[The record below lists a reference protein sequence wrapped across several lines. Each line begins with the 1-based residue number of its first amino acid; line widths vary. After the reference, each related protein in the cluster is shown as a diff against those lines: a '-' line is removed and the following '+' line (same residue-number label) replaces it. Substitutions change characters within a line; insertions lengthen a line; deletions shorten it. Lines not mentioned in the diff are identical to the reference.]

1 MLKSL
6 ELSKKL
12 ILGLGIMV
20 AISAA
25 MMIIAI
31 VSLHDIGGLVNR
43 LYQSPFTVSTQSI
56 MLQKEIQNMGREIR
70 GMVLYED
77 PSYFDSVLASS
88 GRAKANLALVEK
100 RFLGDQQLILDM
112 YQSLDEI
119 EAAGKEINRL
129 VAGGKIEEAKNS
141 ADIDFRTAMK
151 SGIETSQEIV
161 DFALDKALE
170 FNEDAGIALE
180 NATVMLIVLLVVMV
194 VLCMGV
200 TTVLSRAVS
209 RPISQLTDAAK
220 KLAAGALNIEIDYYS
235 KDEVGTLA
243 EMFREMSGSMKAV
256 IKDIGQ
262 QLGAMSNGDFTVAPR
277 AEYTGDYV
285 SIKNAL
291 INIRESLS
299 NTLNEINLSADQ
311 VFSGSAQ
318 VSDSAQTFSEGA
330 ADQAGSIEE
339 LAAAINEIS
348 FQVRETAA
356 NMEAARRLTAKAG
369 EQVAVSNRQME
380 EMLLAMGE
388 IGAKTEQ
395 IRAINNTIEEI
406 AFQTN
411 ILALNAAVEA
421 AHAGESGKGFAVVA
435 GEVRRLAGKSTDAAK
450 RTSDLIDGTVQAVE
464 KGRKIANITA
474 ESLHNVVESTNE
486 VLNTVDKIDEAMLA
500 LRGDIPLGETTTCG
514 DFNYATDLVKF
525 VRDEFGDKFEIAV
538 AGSPEGHI
546 ACRSL
551 DADIA
556 VLRQKQDN
564 GADYIMTQLC
574 WADRFIELLAPTQ

>member
-421 AHAGESGKGFAVVA
+421 AHAGESGKSFAVVA

-486 VLNTVDKIDEAMLA
+486 VLNTVDKIDEAA
-500 LRGDIPLGETTTCG
+500 QHQ
-514 DFNYATDLVKF
+514 
-525 VRDEFGDKFEIAV
+525 
-538 AGSPEGHI
+538 AGSIVQVTQEIDQISYVVQNNSATSEESAAASEELSGQAQMLKELVGRFKI
-546 ACRSL
+546 DGSEN
-551 DADIA
+551 
-556 VLRQKQDN
+556 VNQDH
-564 GADYIMTQLC
+564 AYIYH
-574 WADRFIELLAPTQ
+574 

>member
-388 IGAKTEQ
+388 IGPKTEQ

-486 VLNTVDKIDEAMLA
+486 VLNTVDKIDEAA
-500 LRGDIPLGETTTCG
+500 QHQ
-514 DFNYATDLVKF
+514 
-525 VRDEFGDKFEIAV
+525 
-538 AGSPEGHI
+538 AGSIVQVTQEIDQISYVVQNNSATSEESAAASEELSGQAQMLKELVGRFKI
-546 ACRSL
+546 DGSEN
-551 DADIA
+551 
-556 VLRQKQDN
+556 VNQDH
-564 GADYIMTQLC
+564 AYIYH
-574 WADRFIELLAPTQ
+574 

>member
-1 MLKSL
+1 MLKNL

-194 VLCMGV
+194 VLCIGV

-486 VLNTVDKIDEAMLA
+486 VLNTVDKIDEAA
-500 LRGDIPLGETTTCG
+500 QHQ
-514 DFNYATDLVKF
+514 
-525 VRDEFGDKFEIAV
+525 
-538 AGSPEGHI
+538 AGSIVQVTQEIDQISYVVQNNSATSEESAAASEELSGQAQMLKELVGRFKI
-546 ACRSL
+546 DGSEN
-551 DADIA
+551 
-556 VLRQKQDN
+556 VNQDH
-564 GADYIMTQLC
+564 AYIYH
-574 WADRFIELLAPTQ
+574 

>member
-129 VAGGKIEEAKNS
+129 VAGGKMEEAKNS

-486 VLNTVDKIDEAMLA
+486 VLNTVDKIDEAA
-500 LRGDIPLGETTTCG
+500 QHQ
-514 DFNYATDLVKF
+514 
-525 VRDEFGDKFEIAV
+525 
-538 AGSPEGHI
+538 AGSIVQVTQEIDQISYVVQNNSATSEESAAASEELSGQAQMLKELVGRFKI
-546 ACRSL
+546 DGSEN
-551 DADIA
+551 
-556 VLRQKQDN
+556 VNQDH
-564 GADYIMTQLC
+564 AYIYH
-574 WADRFIELLAPTQ
+574 

>member
-1 MLKSL
+1 MLKNL

-209 RPISQLTDAAK
+209 RPISQLTDAAN

-486 VLNTVDKIDEAMLA
+486 VLNTVDKIDEAA
-500 LRGDIPLGETTTCG
+500 QHQ
-514 DFNYATDLVKF
+514 
-525 VRDEFGDKFEIAV
+525 
-538 AGSPEGHI
+538 AGSIVQVTQEIDQISYVVQNNSATSEESAAASEELSGQAQMLKELVGRFKI
-546 ACRSL
+546 DGSEN
-551 DADIA
+551 
-556 VLRQKQDN
+556 VNQDH
-564 GADYIMTQLC
+564 AYIYH
-574 WADRFIELLAPTQ
+574 

>member
-1 MLKSL
+1 MLKNL

-129 VAGGKIEEAKNS
+129 VAGGKMEEAKNS

-291 INIRESLS
+291 INIRDSLS

-380 EMLLAMGE
+380 EMLLALGE

-486 VLNTVDKIDEAMLA
+486 VLNTVDKIDEAA
-500 LRGDIPLGETTTCG
+500 QHQ
-514 DFNYATDLVKF
+514 
-525 VRDEFGDKFEIAV
+525 
-538 AGSPEGHI
+538 AGSIVQVTQEIDQISYVVQNNSATSEESAAASEELSGQAQMLKELVGRFKI
-546 ACRSL
+546 DGSEN
-551 DADIA
+551 
-556 VLRQKQDN
+556 VNQDH
-564 GADYIMTQLC
+564 AYIYH
-574 WADRFIELLAPTQ
+574 

>member
-262 QLGAMSNGDFTVAPR
+262 QLGAMSNGDFMVAPR

-486 VLNTVDKIDEAMLA
+486 VLNTVDKIDEAA
-500 LRGDIPLGETTTCG
+500 QHQ
-514 DFNYATDLVKF
+514 
-525 VRDEFGDKFEIAV
+525 
-538 AGSPEGHI
+538 AGSIVQVTQEIDQISYVVQNNSATSEESAAASEELSGQAQMLKELVGRFKI
-546 ACRSL
+546 DGSEN
-551 DADIA
+551 
-556 VLRQKQDN
+556 VNQDH
-564 GADYIMTQLC
+564 AYIYH
-574 WADRFIELLAPTQ
+574 

>member
-1 MLKSL
+1 MLKNL

-12 ILGLGIMV
+12 IMGLGIMV

-486 VLNTVDKIDEAMLA
+486 VLNTVDKIDEAA
-500 LRGDIPLGETTTCG
+500 QHQ
-514 DFNYATDLVKF
+514 
-525 VRDEFGDKFEIAV
+525 
-538 AGSPEGHI
+538 AGSIVQVTQEIDQISYVVQNNSATSEESAAASEELSGQAQMLKELVGRFKI
-546 ACRSL
+546 DGSEN
-551 DADIA
+551 
-556 VLRQKQDN
+556 VNQDH
-564 GADYIMTQLC
+564 AYIYH
-574 WADRFIELLAPTQ
+574 

>member
-1 MLKSL
+1 MLKNL

-291 INIRESLS
+291 INSRESLS

-486 VLNTVDKIDEAMLA
+486 VLNTVDKIDEAA
-500 LRGDIPLGETTTCG
+500 QHQ
-514 DFNYATDLVKF
+514 
-525 VRDEFGDKFEIAV
+525 
-538 AGSPEGHI
+538 AGSIVQVTQEIDQISYVVQNNSATSEESAAASEELSGQAQMLKELVGRFKI
-546 ACRSL
+546 DGSEN
-551 DADIA
+551 
-556 VLRQKQDN
+556 VNQDH
-564 GADYIMTQLC
+564 AYIYH
-574 WADRFIELLAPTQ
+574 

>member
-1 MLKSL
+1 MLKNL

-56 MLQKEIQNMGREIR
+56 MLQKEIQNMGWEIR

-486 VLNTVDKIDEAMLA
+486 VLNTVDKIDEAA
-500 LRGDIPLGETTTCG
+500 QHQ
-514 DFNYATDLVKF
+514 
-525 VRDEFGDKFEIAV
+525 
-538 AGSPEGHI
+538 AGSIVQVTQEIDQISYVVQNNSATSEESAAASEELSGQAQMLKELVGRFKI
-546 ACRSL
+546 DGSEN
-551 DADIA
+551 
-556 VLRQKQDN
+556 VNQDH
-564 GADYIMTQLC
+564 AYIYH
-574 WADRFIELLAPTQ
+574 

>member
-1 MLKSL
+1 MLKNL

-119 EAAGKEINRL
+119 EASGKEINRL

-486 VLNTVDKIDEAMLA
+486 VLNTVDKIDEAA
-500 LRGDIPLGETTTCG
+500 QHQ
-514 DFNYATDLVKF
+514 
-525 VRDEFGDKFEIAV
+525 
-538 AGSPEGHI
+538 AGSIVQVTQEIDQISYVVQNNSATSEESAAASEELSGQAQMLKELVGRFKI
-546 ACRSL
+546 DGSEN
-551 DADIA
+551 
-556 VLRQKQDN
+556 VNQDH
-564 GADYIMTQLC
+564 AYIYH
-574 WADRFIELLAPTQ
+574 

>member
-1 MLKSL
+1 MLKNL

-486 VLNTVDKIDEAMLA
+486 VLNTVDKIDEAA
-500 LRGDIPLGETTTCG
+500 QHQ
-514 DFNYATDLVKF
+514 
-525 VRDEFGDKFEIAV
+525 
-538 AGSPEGHI
+538 AGSIVQVTQEIDQISYVVQNNSATSEESAASEELSGQAQMLKELVGRFKI
-546 ACRSL
+546 DGSEN
-551 DADIA
+551 
-556 VLRQKQDN
+556 VNQDH
-564 GADYIMTQLC
+564 AYIYH
-574 WADRFIELLAPTQ
+574 

>member
-330 ADQAGSIEE
+330 ADQAGSIDE

-348 FQVRETAA
+348 YQVRETAA

-486 VLNTVDKIDEAMLA
+486 VLNTVDKIDEAA
-500 LRGDIPLGETTTCG
+500 QHQ
-514 DFNYATDLVKF
+514 
-525 VRDEFGDKFEIAV
+525 
-538 AGSPEGHI
+538 AGSIVQVTQEIDQISYVVQNNSATSEESAAASEELSGQAQMLKELVGRFKI
-546 ACRSL
+546 DGSEN
-551 DADIA
+551 
-556 VLRQKQDN
+556 VNQDH
-564 GADYIMTQLC
+564 AYIYH
-574 WADRFIELLAPTQ
+574 

>member
-330 ADQAGSIEE
+330 ADQAGSIDE

-348 FQVRETAA
+348 YQVRETAA

-435 GEVRRLAGKSTDAAK
+435 GEVHRLAGKSTDAAK

-486 VLNTVDKIDEAMLA
+486 VLNTVDKIDEAA
-500 LRGDIPLGETTTCG
+500 QHQ
-514 DFNYATDLVKF
+514 
-525 VRDEFGDKFEIAV
+525 
-538 AGSPEGHI
+538 AGSIVQVTQEIDQISYVVQNNSATSEESAAASEELSGQAQMLKELVGRFKI
-546 ACRSL
+546 DGSEN
-551 DADIA
+551 
-556 VLRQKQDN
+556 VNQDH
-564 GADYIMTQLC
+564 AYIYH
-574 WADRFIELLAPTQ
+574 

>member
-1 MLKSL
+1 MLKNL

-486 VLNTVDKIDEAMLA
+486 VLNTVDKIDEAA
-500 LRGDIPLGETTTCG
+500 QHQ
-514 DFNYATDLVKF
+514 
-525 VRDEFGDKFEIAV
+525 
-538 AGSPEGHI
+538 AGSIVQVTQEIDQIYYVVQNNSATSEESAAASEELSGQAQMLKELVGRFKI
-546 ACRSL
+546 DGSEN
-551 DADIA
+551 
-556 VLRQKQDN
+556 VNQDH
-564 GADYIMTQLC
+564 AYIYH
-574 WADRFIELLAPTQ
+574 

>member
-1 MLKSL
+1 MLKNL

-395 IRAINNTIEEI
+395 IRAINNTLEEI

-486 VLNTVDKIDEAMLA
+486 VLNTVDKIDEAA
-500 LRGDIPLGETTTCG
+500 QHQ
-514 DFNYATDLVKF
+514 
-525 VRDEFGDKFEIAV
+525 
-538 AGSPEGHI
+538 AGSIVQVTQEIDQISYVVQNNSATSEESAAASEELSGQAQMLKELVGRFKI
-546 ACRSL
+546 DGSEN
-551 DADIA
+551 
-556 VLRQKQDN
+556 VNQDH
-564 GADYIMTQLC
+564 AYIYH
-574 WADRFIELLAPTQ
+574 

>member
-1 MLKSL
+1 MLKNL

-450 RTSDLIDGTVQAVE
+450 RTWDLIDGTVQAVE

-486 VLNTVDKIDEAMLA
+486 VLNTVDKIDEAA
-500 LRGDIPLGETTTCG
+500 QHQ
-514 DFNYATDLVKF
+514 
-525 VRDEFGDKFEIAV
+525 
-538 AGSPEGHI
+538 AGSIVQVTQEIDQISYVVQNNSATSEESAAASEEPSGQAQMLKELVGRFKI
-546 ACRSL
+546 DGSEN
-551 DADIA
+551 
-556 VLRQKQDN
+556 VNQDH
-564 GADYIMTQLC
+564 AYIYH
-574 WADRFIELLAPTQ
+574 

>member
-318 VSDSAQTFSEGA
+318 VSDSAQMLSEGA
-330 ADQAGSIEE
+330 AEQAGSIEE
-339 LAAAINEIS
+339 LASAINEIS
-348 FQVRETAA
+348 FQVQETAA

-369 EQVAVSNRQME
+369 KQVAVSNRQME

-486 VLNTVDKIDEAMLA
+486 VLNTVDKIDEAA
-500 LRGDIPLGETTTCG
+500 QHQ
-514 DFNYATDLVKF
+514 
-525 VRDEFGDKFEIAV
+525 
-538 AGSPEGHI
+538 AGSIVQVTQEIDQISYVVQNNSATSEESAAASEELSGQAQMLKELVGRFKI
-546 ACRSL
+546 DGSEN
-551 DADIA
+551 
-556 VLRQKQDN
+556 VNQDH
-564 GADYIMTQLC
+564 AYIYH
-574 WADRFIELLAPTQ
+574 

>member
-1 MLKSL
+1 MLKNL

-421 AHAGESGKGFAVVA
+421 AHAGDSGKGFAVVA

-486 VLNTVDKIDEAMLA
+486 VLNTVDKIDEAA
-500 LRGDIPLGETTTCG
+500 QHQ
-514 DFNYATDLVKF
+514 
-525 VRDEFGDKFEIAV
+525 
-538 AGSPEGHI
+538 AGSIVQVTQEIDQISYVVQNNSATSEESAAASEELSGQAQMLKELVGRFKI
-546 ACRSL
+546 DGSEN
-551 DADIA
+551 
-556 VLRQKQDN
+556 VNQDH
-564 GADYIMTQLC
+564 AYIYH
-574 WADRFIELLAPTQ
+574 

>member
-1 MLKSL
+1 MLKNL

-12 ILGLGIMV
+12 ILGLGLMV

-486 VLNTVDKIDEAMLA
+486 VLNTVDKIDEAA
-500 LRGDIPLGETTTCG
+500 QHQ
-514 DFNYATDLVKF
+514 
-525 VRDEFGDKFEIAV
+525 
-538 AGSPEGHI
+538 AGSIVQVTQEIDQISYVVQNNSATSEESAAASEELSGQAQMLKELVGRFKI
-546 ACRSL
+546 DGSEN
-551 DADIA
+551 
-556 VLRQKQDN
+556 VNQDH
-564 GADYIMTQLC
+564 AYIYH
-574 WADRFIELLAPTQ
+574 

>member
-1 MLKSL
+1 MLKNL

-220 KLAAGALNIEIDYYS
+220 KLAAGALNIEIDSYS

-486 VLNTVDKIDEAMLA
+486 VLNTVDKIDEAA
-500 LRGDIPLGETTTCG
+500 QHQ
-514 DFNYATDLVKF
+514 
-525 VRDEFGDKFEIAV
+525 
-538 AGSPEGHI
+538 AGSIVQVTQEIDQISYVVQNNSATSEESAAASEELSGQAQMLKELVGRFKI
-546 ACRSL
+546 DGSEN
-551 DADIA
+551 
-556 VLRQKQDN
+556 VNQDH
-564 GADYIMTQLC
+564 AYIYH
-574 WADRFIELLAPTQ
+574 

>member
-194 VLCMGV
+194 VLCMVV
-200 TTVLSRAVS
+200 TTVLSRDVS
-209 RPISQLTDAAK
+209 RPVSLLTDAAK

-486 VLNTVDKIDEAMLA
+486 VLNTVDKIDEAA
-500 LRGDIPLGETTTCG
+500 QHQ
-514 DFNYATDLVKF
+514 
-525 VRDEFGDKFEIAV
+525 
-538 AGSPEGHI
+538 AGSIVQVTQEIDQISYVVQNNSATSEESAAASEELSGQAQMLKELVGRFKI
-546 ACRSL
+546 DGSEN
-551 DADIA
+551 
-556 VLRQKQDN
+556 VNQDH
-564 GADYIMTQLC
+564 AYIYH
-574 WADRFIELLAPTQ
+574 

>member
-1 MLKSL
+1 MLKNL

-77 PSYFDSVLASS
+77 PSYFDSILASS

-330 ADQAGSIEE
+330 ADQAGSIDE

-348 FQVRETAA
+348 YQVRETAA

-486 VLNTVDKIDEAMLA
+486 VLNTVDKIDEAA
-500 LRGDIPLGETTTCG
+500 QHQ
-514 DFNYATDLVKF
+514 
-525 VRDEFGDKFEIAV
+525 
-538 AGSPEGHI
+538 AGSIVQVTQEIDQISYVVQNNSATSEESAAASEELSGQAQMLKELVGRFKI
-546 ACRSL
+546 DGSEN
-551 DADIA
+551 
-556 VLRQKQDN
+556 VNQDH
-564 GADYIMTQLC
+564 AYIYH
-574 WADRFIELLAPTQ
+574 

>member
-356 NMEAARRLTAKAG
+356 HMEAARRLTAKAG

-486 VLNTVDKIDEAMLA
+486 VLNTVDKIDEAA
-500 LRGDIPLGETTTCG
+500 QHQ
-514 DFNYATDLVKF
+514 
-525 VRDEFGDKFEIAV
+525 
-538 AGSPEGHI
+538 AGSIVQVTQEIDQISYVVQNNSATSEESAAASEELSGQAQMLKELVGRFKI
-546 ACRSL
+546 DGSEN
-551 DADIA
+551 
-556 VLRQKQDN
+556 VNQDH
-564 GADYIMTQLC
+564 AYIYH
-574 WADRFIELLAPTQ
+574 

>member
-1 MLKSL
+1 MLKNL

-129 VAGGKIEEAKNS
+129 VADGKIEEAKNS

-486 VLNTVDKIDEAMLA
+486 VLNTVDKIDEAA
-500 LRGDIPLGETTTCG
+500 QHQ
-514 DFNYATDLVKF
+514 
-525 VRDEFGDKFEIAV
+525 
-538 AGSPEGHI
+538 AGSIVQVTQEIDQISYVVQNNSATSEESAAASEELSGQAQMLKELVGRFKI
-546 ACRSL
+546 DGSEN
-551 DADIA
+551 
-556 VLRQKQDN
+556 VNQDH
-564 GADYIMTQLC
+564 AYIYH
-574 WADRFIELLAPTQ
+574 

>member
-1 MLKSL
+1 MLKNL

-435 GEVRRLAGKSTDAAK
+435 GDVRRLAGKSTDAAK

-486 VLNTVDKIDEAMLA
+486 VLNTVDKIDEAA
-500 LRGDIPLGETTTCG
+500 QHQ
-514 DFNYATDLVKF
+514 
-525 VRDEFGDKFEIAV
+525 
-538 AGSPEGHI
+538 AGSIVQVTQEIDQISYVVQNNSATSEESAAASEELSGQAQMLKELVGRFKI
-546 ACRSL
+546 DGSEN
-551 DADIA
+551 
-556 VLRQKQDN
+556 VNQDH
-564 GADYIMTQLC
+564 AYIYH
-574 WADRFIELLAPTQ
+574 

>member
-1 MLKSL
+1 MLKNL

-299 NTLNEINLSADQ
+299 NTLNEINLSSDQ

-486 VLNTVDKIDEAMLA
+486 VLNTVDKIDEAA
-500 LRGDIPLGETTTCG
+500 QHQ
-514 DFNYATDLVKF
+514 
-525 VRDEFGDKFEIAV
+525 
-538 AGSPEGHI
+538 AGSIVQVTQEIDQISYVVQNNSATSEESAAASEELSGQAQMLKELVGRFKI
-546 ACRSL
+546 DGSEN
-551 DADIA
+551 
-556 VLRQKQDN
+556 VNQDH
-564 GADYIMTQLC
+564 AYIYH
-574 WADRFIELLAPTQ
+574 

>member
-1 MLKSL
+1 M
-6 ELSKKL
+6 
-12 ILGLGIMV
+12 

-395 IRAINNTIEEI
+395 IRAINTIEEI

-486 VLNTVDKIDEAMLA
+486 VLNTVDKIDEAA
-500 LRGDIPLGETTTCG
+500 QHQ
-514 DFNYATDLVKF
+514 
-525 VRDEFGDKFEIAV
+525 
-538 AGSPEGHI
+538 AGSIVQVTQEIDQISYVVQNNSATSEESAAASEELSGQAQMLKELVGRFKI
-546 ACRSL
+546 DGSEN
-551 DADIA
+551 
-556 VLRQKQDN
+556 VNQDH
-564 GADYIMTQLC
+564 AYIYH
-574 WADRFIELLAPTQ
+574 

>member
-1 MLKSL
+1 MLKNL

-119 EAAGKEINRL
+119 EAAGKKINRL

-486 VLNTVDKIDEAMLA
+486 VLNTVDKIDEAA
-500 LRGDIPLGETTTCG
+500 QHQ
-514 DFNYATDLVKF
+514 
-525 VRDEFGDKFEIAV
+525 
-538 AGSPEGHI
+538 AGSIVQVTQEIDQISYVVQNNSATSEESAAASEELSGQAQMLKELVGRFKI
-546 ACRSL
+546 DGSEN
-551 DADIA
+551 
-556 VLRQKQDN
+556 VNQDH
-564 GADYIMTQLC
+564 AYIYH
-574 WADRFIELLAPTQ
+574 

>member
-1 MLKSL
+1 MLKNL

-262 QLGAMSNGDFTVAPR
+262 QLGAMSNGDFPVAPR

-486 VLNTVDKIDEAMLA
+486 VLNTVDKIDEAA
-500 LRGDIPLGETTTCG
+500 QHQ
-514 DFNYATDLVKF
+514 
-525 VRDEFGDKFEIAV
+525 
-538 AGSPEGHI
+538 AGSIVQVTQEIDQISYVVQNNSATSEESAAASEELSGQAQMLKELVGRFKI
-546 ACRSL
+546 DGSEN
-551 DADIA
+551 
-556 VLRQKQDN
+556 VNQDH
-564 GADYIMTQLC
+564 AYIYH
-574 WADRFIELLAPTQ
+574 

>member
-1 MLKSL
+1 MLKNL

-220 KLAAGALNIEIDYYS
+220 KLAAGALNYYS

-330 ADQAGSIEE
+330 ADQAGSIDE

-348 FQVRETAA
+348 YQVRETAA

-486 VLNTVDKIDEAMLA
+486 VLNTVDKIDEAA
-500 LRGDIPLGETTTCG
+500 QHQ
-514 DFNYATDLVKF
+514 
-525 VRDEFGDKFEIAV
+525 
-538 AGSPEGHI
+538 AGSIVQVTQEIDQISYVVQNNSATSEESAAASEELSGQAQMLKELVGRFKI
-546 ACRSL
+546 DGSEN
-551 DADIA
+551 
-556 VLRQKQDN
+556 VNQDH
-564 GADYIMTQLC
+564 AYIYH
-574 WADRFIELLAPTQ
+574 

>member
-100 RFLGDQQLILDM
+100 RFLGDQQLSLDM

-486 VLNTVDKIDEAMLA
+486 VLNTVDKIDEAA
-500 LRGDIPLGETTTCG
+500 QHQ
-514 DFNYATDLVKF
+514 
-525 VRDEFGDKFEIAV
+525 
-538 AGSPEGHI
+538 AGSIVQVTQEIDQISYVVQNNSATSEESAAASEELSGQAQMLKELVGRFKI
-546 ACRSL
+546 DGSEN
-551 DADIA
+551 
-556 VLRQKQDN
+556 VNQDH
-564 GADYIMTQLC
+564 AYIYH
-574 WADRFIELLAPTQ
+574 

>member
-1 MLKSL
+1 MLKNL

-330 ADQAGSIEE
+330 ADQAGSIED

-486 VLNTVDKIDEAMLA
+486 VLNTVDKIDEAA
-500 LRGDIPLGETTTCG
+500 QHQ
-514 DFNYATDLVKF
+514 
-525 VRDEFGDKFEIAV
+525 
-538 AGSPEGHI
+538 AGSIVQVTQEIDQISYVVQNNSATSEESAAASEELSGQAQMLKELVGRFKI
-546 ACRSL
+546 DGSEN
-551 DADIA
+551 
-556 VLRQKQDN
+556 VNQDH
-564 GADYIMTQLC
+564 AYIYH
-574 WADRFIELLAPTQ
+574 